1 MIDTEGV
8 LEVLNHHE
16 LDLTL
21 DHLVEIRKQVLL
33 KKLRT
38 LKNLRLSLR
47 NEPWQL

>member
-1 MIDTEGV
+1 MIDTKGV
-8 LEVLNHHE
+8 FELLICHE

-21 DHLVEIRKQVLL
+21 NHLVEIRKQVLL

-38 LKNLRLSLR
+38 LRNLFLSLG